1 MARAWHAW
9 RARGYGAKPKA
20 RAPSIVALPAALGRS
35 KPSIPRPAM
44 TRVEK
49 QSAFPRGPHP
59 PASVSFFDEDPAWDA
74 VVAAETQASNENTP
88 NDARD
93 GAALAMSDDF
103 VASQPLEYE
112 RSIAVFVCLAVAAV
126 VLSVPFGF
134 VRWNL
139 STLAPLVWWQLG
151 LSTALGTA
159 AAGPLVY
166 ACTLP
171 AIRSRVNFPG
181 HGSSVLRRPRRED
194 RRRRPRDPRPRAVH
208 ARHPRGR
215 RGLARRGVRARQ
227 QRRPLRRRIRRSR
240 FALGTL

>member
-1 MARAWHAW
+1 
-9 RARGYGAKPKA
+9 
-20 RAPSIVALPAALGRS
+20 
-35 KPSIPRPAM
+35 
-44 TRVEK
+44 
-49 QSAFPRGPHP
+49 
-59 PASVSFFDEDPAWDA
+59 
-74 VVAAETQASNENTP
+74 
-88 NDARD
+88 
-93 GAALAMSDDF
+93 MSDDF

-171 AIRSRVNFPG
+171 AIRSRVNFP
-181 HGSSVLRRPRRED
+181 VMA
-194 RRRRPRDPRPRAVH
+194 RASF
-208 ARHPRGR
+208 
-215 RGLARRGVRARQ
+215 GVRGAKIADAGRGILGLVLFTLVTALCILQ
-227 QRRPLRRRIRRSR
+227 MLIGVLTQTPMASQSGPLAGKGRNFTFAYRCLRIPHNFSR
-240 FALGTL
+240 FAFMI

>member
-1 MARAWHAW
+1 MFAVSTTGVMAPVARAWHAW
-9 RARGYGAKPKA
+9 RARGYGTKPKV

-35 KPSIPRPAM
+35 KPSISRPTV
-44 TRVEK
+44 TRTDK

-159 AAGPLVY
+159 AAGPPISC
-166 ACTLP
+166 AKRITDAGGGAGGKPRTIWSPHMISTAFRPCTL
-171 AIRSRVNFPG
+171 RSRC
-181 HGSSVLRRPRRED
+181 SSS
-194 RRRRPRDPRPRAVH
+194 
-208 ARHPRGR
+208 AR
-215 RGLARRGVRARQ
+215 
-227 QRRPLRRRIRRSR
+227 
-240 FALGTL
+240 